1 MSLRLTNEIRDNI
14 VNAVCKAVV
23 GQKVDSCAKRLD
35 DIELEMAREV
45 EAALSS
51 NLGVSNF
58 NTLKRFRSLVMK
70 HSSTIFVKVPRG
82 DSFKIKIPADVFIPT
97 REWQYMV
104 YSEDFETFPR
114 LIEDR
119 LAAIEALRLAK
130 ESQEE
135 LAIETRKIVYSVN
148 TAKQLIERWPD
159 VVKYYN
165 LDAKGANLPACV
177 DASELNNLITTLQQ
191 NK

>member
-14 VNAVCKAVV
+14 INAVCKAVI
-23 GQKVDSCAKRLD
+23 GQKVDDCAKYLE
-35 DIELEMAREV
+35 DIERCMACEV
-45 EAALSS
+45 EDKVRRD
-51 NLGVSNF
+51 LGDNDF
-58 NTLKRFRSLVMK
+58 NTLERFKSLVAQC
-70 HSSTIFVKVPRG
+70 SSTIFVRVPNG

-97 REWQYMV
+97 REWQHMV
-104 YSEDFETFPR
+104 YSDDFENFPR

-119 LAAIEALRLAK
+119 LAAIEALRQAK
-130 ESQEE
+130 ESQKE
-135 LAIETRKIVYSVN
+135 LAIETRKIVCSAN

-177 DASELNNLITTLQQ
+177 DASELNNLITNLQQ
-191 NK
+191 Q